1 LKFNLE
7 TKDEEDQI
15 KKFNHLDK
23 RGSNTM
29 SRNIILKASAN
40 TRRPNNSLS
49 HIILE
54 ILKNTP
60 RRPNNSFK
68 LISYRKYK
76 KYTPY
81 TSCVNANLS
90 LEAT

>member
-1 LKFNLE
+1 MERIKLKNLTIWTKEAPTPCQE
-7 TKDEEDQI
+7 T
-15 KKFNHLDK
+15 
-23 RGSNTM
+23 
-29 SRNIILKASAN
+29 IILKASAN